1 MDVLPLLGNKI
12 LPPHTY
18 MHNQGLLLGFLFS
31 FRASRVH
38 SATPETPS
46 RQNSLGRSSLP
57 LPQDCGVP
65 VEMDAHVSGCNWVAC
80 E

>member
-1 MDVLPLLGNKI
+1 M
-12 LPPHTY
+12 
-18 MHNQGLLLGFLFS
+18 GFLFS

-46 RQNSLGRSSLP
+46 RQNSIGRSSL
-57 LPQDCGVP
+57 LLLQDCGVL